1 MASKRTAA
9 PVLTAAAETAPL
21 ERYTFEKDN
30 EPNAEILLSS
40 LRAAGYSLEAVIGDL
55 VDNSIDAGASLV
67 VVNLDIDVHTEEWE
81 VEVADDGGGM
91 YEPVLDQMMR
101 LGSRTDRDLDF
112 DLGAFGLGSDTAA
125 LAIGRN
131 KHVVTFPESEFGV
144 AAMWDL
150 DVIRREQRFVKHLDS
165 ASPEER
171 ELFRDAFVKA
181 GVEPPSTGTLVRI
194 TKCDRIG
201 GRGVET
207 AARHVR
213 KYVGQTYRRFLVP
226 NGGLT
231 VVVNREEV
239 EPNDPTMRQD
249 PDTAIL
255 FDEQVDFS
263 WRDENGQE
271 QTEKVGVVIVHLP
284 DKGGPEANRDAGIT
298 IDTSGFYMLRNGRE
312 IIAATTLRLFGR
324 HAEYSRFRAELSFPA
339 RMDAQLGVTFLK
351 SSFEIRPTQS
361 VRDKIDAVCRP
372 YLRQS
377 QQLYKR
383 SRKDADEQVPHDEA
397 AKQIKAKAPFLR
409 KPEAEIEKREPRG
422 EHTDQRP
429 SPDGDKPR
437 STRTPRERAQ
447 KALADQARFE
457 AKQMGPYAPFYEGY
471 LEGRRVVV
479 VYNADHPAYQRLIL
493 DNRDNRGQIAAMDFL
508 VWSLV
513 AAELRNVDDNSARYM
528 EAMREDAGFN
538 LRQLLTT

>member
-1 MASKRTAA
+1 MATKQTATSA
-9 PVLTAAAETAPL
+9 QPAVAENGSL
-21 ERYTFEKDN
+21 GRYVFEKDN
-30 EPNAEILLSS
+30 EPNADILLTS

-55 VDNSIDAGASLV
+55 VDNCIDAGASIIA
-67 VVNLDIDVHTEEWE
+67 VNLDINLRTEEWE
-81 VEVADDGGGM
+81 VETADDGRGM

-101 LGSRTDRDLDF
+101 LGSRSERDLDF

-131 KHVVTFPESEFGV
+131 KHVITFPEPEFGL

-150 DVIRREQRFVKHLDS
+150 DVIREERRFVKHLD
-165 ASPEER
+165 AATAGEA
-171 ELFRDAFVKA
+171 ELFRGAFDKA
-181 GVEPPSTGTLVRI
+181 GLDAPETGTLVRI

-231 VVVNREEV
+231 IIVNGERV
-239 EPNDPTMRQD
+239 EPIDPTMRHD
-249 PDTAIL
+249 PETAIL

-263 WRDENGQE
+263 WKGENGHE

-284 DKGGPEANRDAGIT
+284 DKGGPEANREAGIT
-298 IDTSGFYMLRNGRE
+298 IDASGFYILRNGRE
-312 IIAATTLRLFGR
+312 IIAASTLRLFGR

-339 RMDAQLGVTFLK
+339 KMDAQLGVTFLK
-351 SSFEIRPTQS
+351 SSFEIRPSQG
-361 VRDKIDAVCRP
+361 VRDKIEAVCKP

-383 SRKDADEQVPHDEA
+383 SRKDADEQVPHEEA

-409 KPEAEIEKREPRG
+409 KPDAEIEKRERRNEPTEG
-422 EHTDQRP
+422 RP
-429 SPDGDKPR
+429 SPDGKEPQK
-437 STRTPRERAQ
+437 TRTPRERAQ
-447 KALADQARFE
+447 KALADHARFE